1 MDVDS
6 WIHAFRETLVNMAD
20 QWTLYQA
27 AILAL
32 CLALAF
38 VASHW
43 LSPRVEE
50 RLRRITG
57 QPKLLRLLVVV
68 SRRMRLIFLATAL
81 WIAVGIMREVTWP
94 SHSYFLVIAA
104 ELAAAWAVVSI
115 LSRAIRN
122 RSLSRVVEVVL
133 WVGVALAI
141 VGWLDD
147 ARDLL
152 DWVGVSIG
160 DRRLSLL
167 TLLQGLAALG
177 TVLWATSIA
186 AAALEARLRSNDLL
200 RPSAQVLAVK
210 FFKAA
215 MIVAAVG
222 IALTAI
228 GFDPTVLTVFSG
240 AFGLGLALSL
250 QKVTSNLMSGVIIL
264 MDRSIKPG
272 DVIQLGETFGWIN
285 SLKARY
291 VSVATRDG
299 AEYLIPNETFVTE
312 RVVNWS
318 HTDRRVRQDIRFGVT
333 YRCDPHEVRRLTA
346 AAVAKIERVM
356 ANPSPV
362 CHLIEFGESSLNFSL
377 RFWIDDPEQGV
388 TNVKGL
394 AMLAVWDTLK
404 QNGIGIPYPHREVFL
419 HKSE

>member
-6 WIHAFRETLVNMAD
+6 WITAARTWLTGLAD
-20 QWTLYQA
+20 VWTLYQA
-27 AILAL
+27 GTVAGCLVLAL
-32 CLALAF
+32 LM
-38 VASHW
+38 SNW
-43 LSPRVEE
+43 LSPKVEE
-50 RLRRITG
+50 RLRLISG

-68 SRRMRLIFLATAL
+68 SRRMTFIFLAIAL
-81 WIAVGIMREVTWP
+81 WAAVGVMRELTWP
-94 SHSYFLVIAA
+94 SHSYFVAIAA
-104 ELAAAWAVVSI
+104 QIATAWAFASI
-115 LSRAIRN
+115 ISRIIRN
-122 RSLSRVVEVVL
+122 RSLSRIVEVVL
-133 WVGVALAI
+133 WVIAALAI

-147 ARDLL
+147 ARDAL
-152 DWVGVSIG
+152 DWVGIAIG
-160 DRRLSLL
+160 GRRLSLL
-167 TLLQGLAALG
+167 TILQGLAILG
-177 TVLWATSIA
+177 IVLWVTSIA
-186 AAALEARLRSNDLL
+186 AAAIEARLRSGDLL
-200 RPSAQVLAVK
+200 EPGTQVLALK

-222 IALTAI
+222 IALAAV
-228 GFDPTVLTVFSG
+228 GFDPTILTVFSG

-264 MDRSIKPG
+264 LDRSIKPG

-291 VSVATRDG
+291 VSVVTRDG
-299 AEYLIPNETFVTE
+299 AEYLIPNETFVTD

-333 YRCDPHEVRRLTA
+333 YHCDPHEVRLLTA
-346 AAVAKIERVM
+346 AAVAKLDRVM

-362 CHLIEFGESSLNFSL
+362 CHLIEFGDSSLNFSL
-377 RFWIDDPEQGV
+377 RFWIDDPEEGV

-394 AMLAVWDTLK
+394 AMLAVWDALK
-404 QNGIGIPYPHREVFL
+404 QNGISIPYPHREVFL